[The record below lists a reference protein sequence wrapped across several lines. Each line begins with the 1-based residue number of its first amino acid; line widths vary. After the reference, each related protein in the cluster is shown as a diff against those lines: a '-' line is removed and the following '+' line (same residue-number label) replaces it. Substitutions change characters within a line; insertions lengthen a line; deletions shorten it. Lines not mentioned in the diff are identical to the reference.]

1 MPGDPSAPAAIFLSY
16 ARDDAESAK
25 RIADALRAFG
35 MEVWFDQSELRGG
48 DSWDAKI
55 KTQIRTCALFM
66 PIISA
71 QTQKRT
77 EGYFRREWKFGVE
90 RTHDMAAGVAFVFPV
105 VIDDTQEAQATVPE
119 EFMRFQWT
127 RLPRGVPT
135 PQFIEHVRQIL
146 DNPGKPVAARGA
158 QPSPQRAPTTG
169 MPAAPARSFPL
180 WAIGVIAALVVA
192 CAAALF
198 MKRGPN
204 AAAATQ
210 PPAET
215 KAEAPAPASDTKS
228 VAVLPFANFSP
239 DKDNEF
245 FADGLQDEVI
255 TALAKIHDLKV
266 ISRTSVLAYKN
277 PEGRNLK
284 KIGLELG
291 VATVLEG
298 SVQRIGSKVHL
309 NVQLIDA
316 RTDDHIWAN
325 TYTEELTDV
334 FTIESSLAEQISAAL
349 KASFTTDEKAL
360 IERRP
365 TENKEAYDLYLRA
378 LVLGEG
384 LGSNSN
390 LQDNDDVIALFQR
403 AAAKDPAFLLPH
415 VQASILHGGMYWYAS
430 YDSTEARRAKA
441 LAELEIAKQL
451 APSAPETHL
460 AQGEYD
466 YACLNDW
473 TQALAEY
480 RTAEVGLPN
489 DAQVHSGIGRTLRR
503 LGRYAESMVEFE
515 KAASLNPNDESSA
528 YTVVQMSATLRRF
541 SACVEKSK
549 YYGERFPKDDFIKKY
564 GADSQFQL
572 DGDRAALVKEGAV
585 TNPYGDDNE
594 HVLGYRRAMLAGD
607 LQAAEREIS
616 SPGLVSVANDTGSIT
631 DPVSLLRAYVAL
643 LLRKPDEAK
652 SLGTQAIS
660 DYGKVA
666 WTRRQQPWAHLGI
679 ARAEAYRGDTEAAVR
694 DGRKALDEMK
704 ALDAYDA
711 TFMAYEFG
719 RILVIAG
726 RKEEALSLLSEMMA
740 GPGDVVPKSYP
751 YDPIWGRLKGDP
763 RFQSILD
770 SWKPL

>member
-1 MPGDPSAPAAIFLSY
+1 
-16 ARDDAESAK
+16 
-25 RIADALRAFG
+25 

-55 KTQIRTCALFM
+55 KTQIRTCGLFM

-71 QTQKRT
+71 QTQRRT

-90 RTHDMAAGVAFVFPV
+90 RTHDMAAGIAFIFPV
-105 VIDDTQEAQATVPE
+105 VIDDTLETHAMVPE

-146 DNPGKPVAARGA
+146 DNPGKPSAAGRGA
-158 QPSPQRAPTTG
+158 SLAPQRAPTG
-169 MPAAPARSFPL
+169 GASAPPARSLPL
-180 WAIGVIAALVVA
+180 WAMGVTAAIVVG

-198 MKRGPN
+198 MRRSPRAV
-204 AAAATQ
+204 AAPVVAPQA
-210 PPAET
+210 PAEA
-215 KAEAPAPASDTKS
+215 KVEAPAPPADTKS

-284 KIGLELG
+284 KIGVELG

-325 TYTEELTDV
+325 SYTEELTDV
-334 FTIESSLAEQISAAL
+334 FTIESSLAEQISTAL

-365 TENKEAYDLYLRA
+365 TENKEAYDLYLRGR
-378 LVLGEG
+378 VMEEG
-384 LGSNSN
+384 LGSAAT
-390 LQDNDDVIALFQR
+390 LQDSDNVIALFER

-415 VQASILHGGMYWYAS
+415 VQACILHGGLYWYAS
-430 YDSTEARRAKA
+430 YDSSEKRRAKA
-441 LAELEIAKQL
+441 LAELEIAKRL

-466 YACLNDW
+466 YTCLNDW
-473 TQALAEY
+473 PLALEEFKAAE
-480 RTAEVGLPN
+480 AGLPN
-489 DAQVHSGIGRTLRR
+489 DAQVRFGIGRCLRR
-503 LGRYAESMVEFE
+503 MGRYAESIGEFE
-515 KAASLNPNDESSA
+515 KAASLNPNDENSA
-528 YTVVQMSATLRRF
+528 YTMVQMCQTLRRY
-541 SACVEKSK
+541 SDCVEKAK
-549 YYGERFPKDDFIKKY
+549 YYGERFPKDDFIRKY
-564 GADSQFQL
+564 GAESQFQL
-572 DGDRAALVKEGAV
+572 DGDRAALVKIGAV
-585 TNPYGDDNE
+585 TNPYGDENE

-607 LQAAEREIS
+607 LEAAQRELS
-616 SPGLVSVANDTGSIT
+616 SPGLTVVTGDTGSFA
-631 DPVSLLRAYVAL
+631 DPVSLLSAYLAFVL
-643 LLRKPDEAK
+643 GRHDEAK
-652 SLGTQAIS
+652 ALGAQAVV
-660 DYGKVA
+660 DYGKVI
-666 WTRRQQPWAHLGI
+666 WTRRQLPWAHFGI
-679 ARAEAYRGDTEAAVR
+679 ARAEAYQGEMDAAVR
-694 DGRKALDEMK
+694 DAKKAVDEME
-704 ALDAYDA
+704 ALDAYES
-711 TFMAYEFG
+711 TFMRYEYG
-719 RILVIAG
+719 KVLVIAG
-726 RKEEALSLLSEMMA
+726 RTDDAFSVLAALVS
-740 GPGDVVPKSYP
+740 GPGDFVPKSYP
-751 YDPIWGRLKGDP
+751 YDLVWVRLKGDP

-770 SWKPL
+770 SSKAQ